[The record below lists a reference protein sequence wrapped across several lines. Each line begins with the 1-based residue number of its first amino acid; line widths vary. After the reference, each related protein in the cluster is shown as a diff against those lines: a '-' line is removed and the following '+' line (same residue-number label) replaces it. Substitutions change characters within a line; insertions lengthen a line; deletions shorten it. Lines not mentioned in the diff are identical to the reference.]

1 MKIALKNEGIPTM
14 AYAIFEI
21 EKGKAHVVD
30 EIKKDDL
37 ISRQSIWTR
46 DAASLGIEGDTLFLK
61 IEGDEQAL
69 KKAEEFLKETA
80 RPLEGDKKEEVNA
93 KFVADDEKASEGMG
107 FIFG

>member
-1 MKIALKNEGIPTM
+1 MKISLKNDPIPTM
-14 AYAIFEI
+14 AYAIFEL
-21 EKGKAHVVD
+21 EKGKADVVE

-46 DAASLGIEGDTLFLK
+46 DAASLGMEGEELFLK

-69 KKAEEFLKETA
+69 KKAEELLKEKATL
-80 RPLEGDKKEEVNA
+80 LEGDKKEEVNA